1 MKSLKTLLVAA
12 LAIVSMSVVAQNRPQ
27 GQGQRGQGQG
37 QGRGMGMM
45 TVAQRAERE
54 TARINEAVKLT
65 DAQVVEINKIN
76 YKYAAQDSVR
86 FAQMRA
92 QGNNGQQFDREA
104 MMKQRQETQN
114 AKTADLN
121 KVLTVDQQKKYQKM
135 VDDQA
140 AQMRNMGQG
149 GQRGG
154 QRGPR
159 N

>member
-12 LAIVSMSVVAQNRPQ
+12 LAIVSMSVVAQNRQQ
-27 GQGQRGQGQG
+27 GQGQRGQG
-37 QGRGMGMM
+37 RGMA

-65 DAQVVEINKIN
+65 DAQVAEINKIN

-92 QGNNGQQFDREA
+92 QGNNGQQMDREA
-104 MMKQRQETQN
+104 MMKQRQEIQN
-114 AKTADLN
+114 AKTAELN
-121 KVLTVDQQKKYQKM
+121 KVLTADQQKKYQKM
-135 VDDQA
+135 LEDQA
-140 AQMRNMGQG
+140 AQMRNMGQRGQG
-149 GQRGG
+149 GQRG
-154 QRGPR
+154 QR

>member
-12 LAIVSMSVVAQNRPQ
+12 LAIVSMSVVAQNRQQ
-27 GQGQRGQGQG
+27 GQGQRGQG
-37 QGRGMGMM
+37 RGMT

-65 DAQVVEINKIN
+65 DAQVAEINKIN

-92 QGNNGQQFDREA
+92 QGNNGQQMDREA
-104 MMKQRQETQN
+104 MMKQRQEIQN
-114 AKTADLN
+114 AKTAELN
-121 KVLTVDQQKKYQKM
+121 KVLTADQQKKYQKM
-135 VDDQA
+135 LEDQA
-140 AQMRNMGQG
+140 AQMRNMGQRGQG
-149 GQRGG
+149 GQRG
-154 QRGPR
+154 QR

>member
-1 MKSLKTLLVAA
+1 MKNLKTLLVAA
-12 LAIVSMSVVAQNRPQ
+12 LAIVSMSVVAQNRQ
-27 GQGQRGQGQG
+27 QGQRGQGQG
-37 QGRGMGMM
+37 QGRMGMA

-104 MMKQRQETQN
+104 MMKQRQEIQN
-114 AKTADLN
+114 AKTAELN
-121 KVLTVDQQKKYQKM
+121 KVLTPDQQKKYQKM
-135 VDDQA
+135 LDDQA

-149 GQRGG
+149 QRGQGG
-154 QRGPR
+154 QRGQR